1 VPCDFLGEESGAA
14 AGTYGGHLWLVDP
27 QDGTSEFLKG
37 RRGSAISVALL
48 RERVPVL
55 GVVHAPFAPD
65 RGADT
70 IAWMKG
76 AGPILRNGRPVF
88 ADLAEKRLER
98 GEFVWATASSELRPQ
113 SWSQAVAPARYI
125 AMPSV
130 AYRLARIAAG
140 DGVATASI
148 HGVNEYDIAAGAALI
163 RAAGGVVLDAS
174 GREISFS
181 GAPDARVSGCFAG
194 ASQAAQHLAGFDW
207 HSLEKEPKRAQKLS
221 VGFPRPAADPKLS
234 RAQGSLLGQLIG
246 DSLGS
251 LVEFKGAAE
260 IARAYPNG
268 VRDLADGGTWG
279 TIAGQPTDD
288 SELALALA
296 RSIVARGGYD
306 AEAAAQAY
314 REWLDSQPFDVGK
327 TTRRGI
333 RGEPD
338 AKSESNGSLMR
349 VSPIGIWAAGDPARA
364 AQAARDDSRL
374 THPNPVCVDACGA
387 YAAAI
392 ATGVSG
398 GSREQMVEA
407 ARSEAREASVRQAL
421 ERAAAGELPKDF
433 LRHQGWVLIALEN
446 AFSRLA
452 SGASAEEAIV
462 ATVACGGDTDTNAC
476 IAGALVGAAEG
487 RTAFPSRWV
496 YPLLACRTPRPWDY
510 WPDDVFDLA
519 EALLK

>member
-1 VPCDFLGEESGAA
+1 ME
-14 AGTYGGHLWLVDP
+14 
-27 QDGTSEFLKG
+27 
-37 RRGSAISVALL
+37 
-48 RERVPVL
+48 
-55 GVVHAPFAPD
+55 
-65 RGADT
+65 
-70 IAWMKG
+70 G
-76 AGPILRNGRPVF
+76 AGPILRNGQPVF
-88 ADLAEKRLER
+88 TDLARKRLER
-98 GEFVWATASSELRPQ
+98 GEFVWATASSELRPE
-113 SWSQAVAPARYI
+113 SWARAVAPARYI

-163 RAAGGVVLDAS
+163 GAAGGTVLDAS
-174 GREISFS
+174 GREIAFF
-181 GAPDARVSGCFAG
+181 GAPDSRVSGCFAG
-194 ASQAAQHLAGFDW
+194 APEAARRLAEFDW
-207 HSLEKEPKRAQKLS
+207 HSLEKEAKGVPKVS
-221 VGFPRPAADPKLS
+221 VGFPRPAQDPKLS
-234 RAQGSLLGQLIG
+234 RAQGCLLGQLAG

-251 LVEFKGAAE
+251 LVEFQSAAD
-260 IARAYPNG
+260 IARAHPEG

-306 AEAAAQAY
+306 AQAAAQAY
-314 REWLDSQPFDVGK
+314 REWLASGPFDVGT

-338 AKSESNGSLMR
+338 AKSEANGSLMR

-364 AQAARDDSRL
+364 ARAAREDSAL

-392 ATGVSG
+392 ALGVAG
-398 GSREQMVEA
+398 GDREKMLQT
-407 ARSEAREASVRQAL
+407 ARSEAREPAVRQAL

-433 LRHQGWVLIALEN
+433 VKHQGWVLIALQN
-446 AFSRLA
+446 AFCRLL
-452 SGASAEEAIV
+452 SGQTAEEGII
-462 ATVACGGDTDTNAC
+462 ATVGCGGDTDTNAC
-476 IAGALVGAAEG
+476 IAGALLGAAQG
-487 RTAFPSRWV
+487 RNAFPSRWV
-496 YPLLACRTPRPWDY
+496 YPLLACRPLAAAGATRPRPAAH

-519 EALLK
+519 EALLKK